1 MLIYVNNNLYW
12 HIARCSKKRACA
24 QFVPCSGPFYVLLS
38 YAPQIGGFGPVA
50 GNKCLMEFYLY
61 ALYRNVT
68 IWPLVQGS
76 SGAKLVADL
85 PAVMSF
91 ANAHATAFA

>member
-1 MLIYVNNNLYW
+1 MSILSFYVYLL
-12 HIARCSKKRACA
+12 CA
-24 QFVPCSGPFYVLLS
+24 QKTGLCAFSAGTWTRFAFCRVTPRKSAVFGLWRRIIRP
-38 YAPQIGGFGPVA
+38 IG
-50 GNKCLMEFYLY
+50 LYLY